1 MRYLLL
7 QVLAIVAFAGA
18 LCAEKS
24 DYIELAQRGWG
35 YELRSTML
43 GRDMAIPVHI
53 NGRDQAGAALCLV
66 GEKPHPQTLVV
77 LDTFRALLKH
87 SFGHPTP
94 MRYAGPSAR
103 DCGTGRTVV
112 LRLYSGYPPNRDL
125 SSDIDWLSEL
135 HQLGLPA
142 GRNYV
147 VTSPAMA
154 QTFFGYRGQGTHIV
168 VKQPAHDQTSKLE
181 RDFHKS
187 ILLEELFQSFTFGM
201 DILLYD
207 KSSGF
212 LSKLQETPVNLQR
225 LPWSSHD
232 FMRALLDS
240 NPSGLCAFDIF
251 MMHAVAQSP
260 VDQTIDPGFI
270 EYINAQY
277 DRLWAQAD
285 ETLANPRFAALF
297 DEGCTNSVRVPR

>member
-7 QVLAIVAFAGA
+7 QVTMLIASASALHAG
-18 LCAEKS
+18 KR
-24 DYIELAQRGWG
+24 DYIELAQKGWG

-43 GRDMAIPVHI
+43 GRDLAIPVHI
-53 NGRDQAGAALCLV
+53 NGRDLAGAALCLV

-77 LDTFRALLKH
+77 LNAFRDLLKH

-125 SSDIDWLSEL
+125 SADIDWLSEV
-135 HQLGLPA
+135 HQLGLPM
-142 GRNYV
+142 GRGYV

-154 QTFFGYRGQGTHIV
+154 QTFFGRRGQGTHIV
-168 VKQPAHDQTSKLE
+168 VKQPAHDRPGQLE
-181 RDFHKS
+181 KDFHKS

-201 DILLYD
+201 DILLFD
-207 KSSGF
+207 TSMGF

-232 FMRALLDS
+232 FMRALLNS

-270 EYINAQY
+270 DYIDTQY
-277 DRLWAQAD
+277 DQLWAETD
-285 ETLANPRFAALF
+285 ETLADPQFEVLF
-297 DEGCTNSVRVPR
+297 DQGCTTSVQVPR